1 MLARTGNNNNNN
13 NKKNTALNT
22 QFKQFNDRILGE
34 TGRDSYEYGGDG
46 HEQVEFFKKWS
57 NAYKLI
63 NSMSP
68 GDREAFKEWAR
79 GYFMDGEQYR
89 GWDNMSDFA
98 RNLTK
103 VYDNILD
110 RATLNHGLVAHRYST
125 AELVL
130 GAGHKTATLAELQAA
145 EGSLVTSKGSMSF
158 GAAATGLGIG
168 DSSKQIEYRLKIPA
182 GSKGA
187 GMWIGDS
194 RIHGWG
200 VRQREFMTNRDIV
213 LRVGKTVFDSS
224 RNKYVVEVYYE
235 GRTAHDYGKKKK

>member
-1 MLARTGNNNNNN
+1 MLARAGNNNN

-34 TGRDSYEYGGDG
+34 TGWDSYEYGGDG
-46 HEQVEFFKKWS
+46 REQVEFFKKWS
-57 NAYKLI
+57 NAYQLI

-68 GDREAFKEWAR
+68 GDREAFREWAG
-79 GYFMDGEQYR
+79 GYFMDGTQYR
-89 GWDNMSDFA
+89 GWDNMSA
-98 RNLTK
+98 YERSLTK

-168 DSSKQIEYRLKIPA
+168 DSSKQIEYELKIPA

-187 GMWIGDS
+187 GMWIADD

-213 LRVGKTVFDSS
+213 LRVGKTVFDQS
-224 RNKYVVEVYYE
+224 RNKYIVEIYYE

>member
-1 MLARTGNNNNNN
+1 MLARAGNNNNKNN
-13 NKKNTALNT
+13 KNTALNT
-22 QFKQFNDRILGE
+22 QFKQFKDRILGE
-34 TGRDSYEYGGDG
+34 KGWDSFEYGGSG
-46 HEQVEFFKKWS
+46 REQVEFFKKWS
-57 NAYKLI
+57 NAYELI
-63 NSMSP
+63 KNMTSKE
-68 GDREAFKEWAR
+68 RNAFLWWA
-79 GYFMDGEQYR
+79 GGHFMHGQQYE
-89 GWDNMSDFA
+89 GWDNMSSDEQEA
-98 RNLTK
+98 TRM
-103 VYDNILD
+103 YDNILD
-110 RATLNHGLVAHRYST
+110 RATLNHGLVARRYST

-168 DSSKQIEYRLKIPA
+168 DSSKQIEYELKIPA

-187 GMWIGDS
+187 GMWIADS

-200 VRQREFMTNRDIV
+200 VKQREFMTNRDIV

-224 RNKYVVEVYYE
+224 RNKYIVEVYYE